1 MTRLKNDDVW
11 REKSMTR
18 EKCQKNTVVTRDA
31 SIKQHEAAT
40 RRQKYDSCPA
50 LVLLTKVVKRTLPV
64 IQVLEPVLWFL
75 G

>member
-1 MTRLKNDDVW
+1 MTLDAKRRL
-11 REKSMTR
+11 RGEKFR
-18 EKCQKNTVVTRDA
+18 KDIAVTRDA

-64 IQVLEPVLWFL
+64 IQVLEPVL
-75 G
+75 